1 MNRFALVVLLAA
13 PAFSGVA
20 LADGCR
26 VSGTVYDAEGR
37 PLRSAVVRLFDFET
51 RQSAF
56 IAADAKAGFSFDSL
70 APADIG
76 RYRIDVLSA
85 PTVVTGSR
93 IPTRSVLGTTA
104 AFACGSGQLAR
115 QDVRVQV
122 D

>member
-1 MNRFALVVLLAA
+1 MSRFALVVLLAA
-13 PAFSGVA
+13 AAGTA
-20 LADGCR
+20 HADGCR
-26 VSGTVYDAEGR
+26 VTGTVYDADGR
-37 PLRSAVVRLFDFET
+37 PLRSAVLRLVDLET

-56 IAADAKAGFSFDSL
+56 SAADANAGFSFDAV

-85 PTVVTGSR
+85 PTTVTGSR
-93 IPTRSVLGTTA
+93 IPTRSILGTTP

>member
-1 MNRFALVVLLAA
+1 MSRFALVVLLAA
-13 PAFSGVA
+13 PAISGTA

-26 VSGTVYDAEGR
+26 VTGTVYDADGR
-37 PLRSAVVRLFDFET
+37 PLRSAVLRLVDLET

-56 IAADAKAGFSFDSL
+56 SAADTKAGFSFDAV

-85 PTVVTGSR
+85 PTTVTGSR
-93 IPTRSVLGTTA
+93 IPTRSILGMTPT
-104 AFACGSGQLAR
+104 FACGSGQLAR
-115 QDVRVQV
+115 QDVRVQA

>member
-1 MNRFALVVLLAA
+1 MSRYALVVLLAA
-13 PAFSGVA
+13 SASSGTA

-26 VSGTVYDAEGR
+26 VTGTVYAADGR
-37 PLRSAVVRLFDFET
+37 PLRSAVLRLVDLET
-51 RQSAF
+51 RQAAF
-56 IAADAKAGFSFDSL
+56 SAADAKADFSFDAV

-85 PTVVTGSR
+85 PTTVTGSR
-93 IPTRSVLGTTA
+93 IPTRSILGTTPV
-104 AFACGSGQLAR
+104 FACGSGQLAR